1 MTDLLQ
7 AAVLTG
13 TGRAAQIGRPVAG
26 KTGTTSSN
34 KDGWFIGFSSGITT
48 GVWMGRDDARPIPGL
63 QGGRAPA
70 QAWHDFMVQ
79 AVARRPVEPFDITV
93 AQPEW
98 QVDTETE
105 LVSEAPEGG
114 MQVDA
119 DGNPIESQDPAY
131 GEPFPETP
139 APPPGSPPPAREVTR
154 PRLDDQQLDQEWIDR
169 ASKRRREFESEEPP
183 EAVEPRPLAA

>member
-1 MTDLLQ
+1 
-7 AAVLTG
+7 
-13 TGRAAQIGRPVAG
+13 
-26 KTGTTSSN
+26 
-34 KDGWFIGFSSGITT
+34 
-48 GVWMGRDDARPIPGL
+48 
-63 QGGRAPA
+63 
-70 QAWHDFMVQ
+70 
-79 AVARRPVEPFDITV
+79 
-93 AQPEW
+93 
-98 QVDTETE
+98 
-105 LVSEAPEGG
+105 